1 MKYADRIKRM
11 KASEIREMLA
21 LVHRPGM
28 ISFGGGMP
36 SPDSFPVSTIKR
48 LANKVLNEH
57 GPDALQYGSTEGYM
71 KLREEIVKKSRKRGI
86 KCDIGNVIVTAGS
99 QQVLD
104 LTAKI
109 FLNPKD
115 YVFIESPTYMG
126 ALVAFN
132 CYQPKYIG
140 VTMDDQGMITDE
152 LERKLKGIRRCKM
165 DFVYTVPTFQNPS
178 GVTMSLERRKHLLE
192 IAEEHDLFILEDDAY
207 SDLRYSGKPVRSMKS
222 MDKNNR
228 VLYTHTL
235 SKTLAPG
242 FRLGYVIADKERIKK
257 LGIAKQASDICTN
270 VFAQY
275 IAYEYLKQGMIDRQL
290 KKIKKMYKK
299 KLDAML
305 NALEK
310 HFPEGCEWTRPEGG
324 MFIWATLPSKIDT
337 RELFVQAVK
346 ENVIFV
352 HGSVFR
358 VDGKGHNTMRLN
370 FTNTSERKIDIG
382 VKRLGNLI
390 KRKMK

>member
-1 MKYADRIKRM
+1 MKYADRLKRM
-11 KASEIREMLA
+11 KASEIREMLS
-21 LVHRPGM
+21 LVRKPGM

-36 SPDSFPVSTIKR
+36 SPDSFPVKTIKKI
-48 LANKVLNEH
+48 AIDVLKKH
-57 GPDALQYGSTEGYM
+57 GPDALQYGATEGL
-71 KLREEIVKKSRKRGI
+71 KQLRAEIVRKNRKQGI
-86 KCDIGNVIVTAGS
+86 KCDIKNVIVTSGS

-109 FLNPKD
+109 FLDPND
-115 YVFIESPTYMG
+115 YVFLESPTYMG

-140 VTMDDQGMITDE
+140 IPMDDKGMITDE
-152 LERKLKGIRRCKM
+152 LESKLKGIKRSKM

-178 GVTMSLERRKHLLE
+178 GVTMSLQRRKHLLE

-207 SDLRYSGKPVRSMKS
+207 SDLRYSGKPVRPIKS

-228 VLYTHTL
+228 VLYTHTF

-242 FRLGYVIADKERIKK
+242 FRLGYVIADNERIRKIS
-257 LGIAKQASDICTN
+257 IAKQAADICTN

-275 IAYEYLKQGMIDRQL
+275 IAYEYIKRGMLEKQL
-290 KKIKKMYKK
+290 VKIKSMYKK
-299 KLDAML
+299 KRNIML
-305 NALEK
+305 KSLEK

-324 MFIWATLPSKIDT
+324 MFIWVTLSPEIDT
-337 RELFVQAVK
+337 RELFVDAVK
-346 ENVIFV
+346 EKVLFV

-358 VDGKGHNTMRLN
+358 ADGKGHNTMRLN
-370 FTNTSERKIDIG
+370 FTNTNEKSIEIG
-382 VKRLGNLI
+382 IKRLAKII
-390 KRKMK
+390 KKK